1 MLPRYCARRTRT
13 SSSKRI
19 SSIRVKSTIIGDSG
33 RTYTDGEVL
42 RRHPEDKRFDIYK
55 AKSAGKSFV
64 YKRVPRP
71 FFNLSQRMA
80 GDFSLPRRLRMHVDC
95 SSKESILVYAYFQ
108 DTLLAL
114 LRDDPAFPPNE
125 RLKMMRGVGEA
136 IQELHGKDWVHTD
149 VKPDNILVD
158 WISDDEGNKVVTDV
172 ALGDFDI
179 ACKLMEGETRHTP
192 HAVGNAMWRSPEGQ
206 TGISTMASDI
216 YSLGLVYIYALGGA
230 DLLILNDYQKLAKAG
245 VTPEQE
251 VLTRHFC
258 YFGPVPES
266 LYQQIKDKKWRHALQ
281 LASSMAEAEVKERPM
296 LRLRAWGQE
305 LGESALDLLSAMT
318 NIDPKGRLTIDQVL
332 AHPYWQECDS

>member
-1 MLPRYCARRTRT
+1 MYRISLANTLTALKLPSFIPRKYYQKNNNYSNFDYPMLPRYCARRTRT

-55 AKSAGKSFV
+55 AKSA
-64 YKRVPRP
+64 
-71 FFNLSQRMA
+71 
-80 GDFSLPRRLRMHVDC
+80 
-95 SSKESILVYAYFQ
+95 
-108 DTLLAL
+108 
-114 LRDDPAFPPNE
+114 
-125 RLKMMRGVGEA
+125 
-136 IQELHGKDWVHTD
+136 D

>member
-1 MLPRYCARRTRT
+1 M
-13 SSSKRI
+13 
-19 SSIRVKSTIIGDSG
+19 KSTITGDSG

-64 YKRVPRP
+64 YKRVPKP
-71 FFNLSQRMA
+71 FFDLSQRMA
-80 GDFSLPRRLRMHVDC
+80 GDFSSPRWLRMHIDC
-95 SSKESILVYAYFQ
+95 SSKESILVYAYFR

-125 RLKMMRGVGEA
+125 RLKIMRGVGEA
-136 IQELHGKDWVHTD
+136 IQELHRKDWVHTD

-158 WISDDEGNKVVTDV
+158 WTSDVEGKKVVTNV

-206 TGISTMASDI
+206 TGISTMASDV

-230 DLLILNDYQKLAKAG
+230 DLLILNDYQNLAKAG

-258 YFGPVPES
+258 YFGPVPDS
-266 LYQQIKDKKWRHALQ
+266 LYQQIKDEKWRHALQ

-305 LGESALDLLSAMT
+305 LGESAPDLLSGMT

-332 AHPYWQECDS
+332 AHPYWQECES